1 MARRVIVDLISDG
14 MFRKLCREKK
24 VDCSTLTFKP
34 PKDNLH
40 YKLNVAG
47 NFNFKSGKI
56 YINPITI
63 GITKKRKQIK
73 FVVSILSHESLHKIL
88 YHTIG
93 EKESGLPDVYLK
105 KHDRYDA
112 TLLKYDGL

>member
-14 MFRKLCREKK
+14 MFRKLHRGKK

-34 PKDNLH
+34 PMNNQH
-40 YKLNVAG
+40 YKLQVAG
-47 NFNFKSGKI
+47 NFNFISGEI
-56 YINPITI
+56 YINPRVINYI
-63 GITKKRKQIK
+63 KKGERIK
-73 FVVSILSHESLHKIL
+73 FVVSILSHESLHKVL

-93 EKESGLPDVYLK
+93 KRESDLPDIYLK

-112 TLLKYDGL
+112 RKLKYDGL